1 MQPTFDRMPKVCEK
15 TGLSAST
22 IWLKVKRKEFPAPVR
37 ISGPEGR
44 AVGWISAEVDDWIAS
59 RIAESRSST

>member
-1 MQPTFDRMPKVCEK
+1 MPQTFYRMPKVSEK

-44 AVGWISAEVDDWIAS
+44 AVGWVSTEVDDWIAA
-59 RIAESRSST
+59 RIADSRST